1 MTQPTPIKTPL
12 KIEEYER
19 LPFTIYAIEVTN
31 ENIRQVAKWCKG
43 EVRTTGKRGIQ
54 KYIKVDVKR
63 ALNER
68 QTQAYIGDWVL
79 KAGSGFKVYTP
90 KAFAESFRKKTEHMV
105 ETVKNMVNREK
116 AEDAA
121 EDEQF
126 DSTTPDTLPTGGV
139 HTSFIS
145 PS

>member
-1 MTQPTPIKTPL
+1 MSQPAPL
-12 KIEEYER
+12 KIEEFER
-19 LPFTIYAIEVTN
+19 LPFTIQAIQVTP
-31 ENIRQVAKWCKG
+31 ENIGQVAKWCGGK
-43 EVRTTGKRGIQ
+43 VRTTGKRGIQ
-54 KYIKVDVKR
+54 KHIKVEVKR

-90 KAFAESFRKKTEHMV
+90 KAFETSFRKKMEHMV
-105 ETVKNMVNREK
+105 ETVKNMVDREK
-116 AEDAA
+116 TENEA

-126 DSTTPDTLPTGGV
+126 DSTTPDVLPTGGLN
-139 HTSFIS
+139 TSFIS